1 MMTDTLESS
10 VCSKRG
16 KKYGQVYCTH
26 FGWARAYG
34 IPTKGTA
41 HETLSN
47 LLKRNGF
54 QNVII
59 CDGSKEQTL
68 GKFKKKAK
76 ENNIHMN
83 QIGPYSPW
91 SNQAEQFI
99 RKLQEIPHC
108 SGSVWAKVIRS
119 IIPQSHI
126 GFFAAPWIH
135 TLPSGCQYLDET

>member
-16 KKYGQVYCTH
+16 NKYGQVYCTH

-68 GKFKKKAK
+68 GKSKKNLNEAD
-76 ENNIHMN
+76 IHAN
-83 QIGPYSPW
+83 QIEPYSP
-91 SNQAEQFI
+91 
-99 RKLQEIPHC
+99 
-108 SGSVWAKVIRS
+108 
-119 IIPQSHI
+119 
-126 GFFAAPWIH
+126 
-135 TLPSGCQYLDET
+135 